1 MTASLSRWP
10 TYLRTVVTAKCPLSC
25 SYCHM
30 EGDPHQKGTAWGLD
44 GDSLDQCLA
53 VAVDAGIRKFK
64 FLGGEPLARRDL
76 PLRIANLRKKAPGAD
91 LSIITSG
98 VADLGIVEQL
108 FESGLDRMN
117 MSIHGFSLSAF
128 AQRSRLAETHFGRR
142 EAVLKFLLSVGRPLK
157 LNYVYSQPSEQD
169 DLGALLQWASEH
181 GVLVNVLDDLGND
194 QLGAR
199 ALVDVLRVL
208 RGPWQKEY
216 EEPDPDSLPTTRLA
230 WSDGLTVEIKT
241 SQLGLF
247 SPWKDCQLCPQ
258 RNRCREGIY
267 ALRLTHQ
274 GRLQLCMDR
283 PELGLPL
290 LAVLGSGH
298 QLALAAW
305 MDFVSEHLRGPS
317 VSPQALRQL
326 RCLRL
331 PIVGHGG
338 TQ

>member
-30 EGDPHQKGTAWGLD
+30 EGDAHQKGTAWGVE
-44 GDSLDQCLA
+44 GESLDQCLA

-76 PLRIANLRKKAPGAD
+76 PMRIANLRKHTPAAD
-91 LSIITSG
+91 LSIISSG
-98 VADLGIVEQL
+98 VADLSIVEEL
-108 FESGLDRMN
+108 FASGLDRMN

-128 AQRSRLAETHFGRR
+128 AQRSRLAESHFGKRQ
-142 EAVLKFLLSVGRPLK
+142 AVLKFLLGTGRPLK

-169 DLGALLQWASEH
+169 DLAALLQWASEH

-194 QLGAR
+194 QLGAHG
-199 ALVDVLRVL
+199 LVEVLREL
-208 RGPWQKEY
+208 RGPWQREFQ
-216 EEPDPDSLPTTRLA
+216 EPDPDSLPTTRLA

-247 SPWKDCQLCPQ
+247 APWKDCQRCSK
-258 RNRCREGIY
+258 RTRCREGIY

-283 PELGLPL
+283 PELSLPL
-290 LAVLGSGH
+290 LDVLRSGH
-298 QLALAAW
+298 QSALDEW
-305 MDFVSEHLRGPS
+305 MNFVSDHLRGPS
-317 VSPQALRQL
+317 VKPQMVSQARLL
-326 RCLRL
+326 HL
-331 PIVGHGG
+331 PILGQGG
-338 TQ
+338 AP